1 MSEAGAGEPE
11 PGLDLEGSAAYPRR
25 NGQPEFAA
33 PWQSRAFGMAMAL
46 HQSGAID
53 WEEFREKL
61 VQRIAAAERA
71 TEGELASDE
80 DGFLYYE
87 RWMGAL
93 TELLIERGVLDA
105 SELGARAAEFRA
117 GARREVY

>member
-1 MSEAGAGEPE
+1 MSEAGAAEPE

-61 VQRIAAAERA
+61 VERIAAAERA
-71 TEGELASDE
+71 TEGELARDD

-93 TELLIERGVLDA
+93 TELLIEQGVLDA
-105 SELGARAAEFRA
+105 GELGARAAEFRT

>member
-1 MSEAGAGEPE
+1 MSEAGAAELE

-61 VQRIAAAERA
+61 VERIAAAERA
-71 TEGELASDE
+71 TEGELARDD

-93 TELLIERGVLDA
+93 TELLIELGVLDA
-105 SELGARAAEFRA
+105 GELGARAAEFRT

>member
-1 MSEAGAGEPE
+1 MSEAGAAEPE

-105 SELGARAAEFRA
+105 SELRTRAAEFRA

>member
-71 TEGELASDE
+71 TDGELASDE

-87 RWMGAL
+87 RWIGAL

-105 SELGARAAEFRA
+105 SELGARAAEFRT
-117 GARREVY
+117 GARREAY